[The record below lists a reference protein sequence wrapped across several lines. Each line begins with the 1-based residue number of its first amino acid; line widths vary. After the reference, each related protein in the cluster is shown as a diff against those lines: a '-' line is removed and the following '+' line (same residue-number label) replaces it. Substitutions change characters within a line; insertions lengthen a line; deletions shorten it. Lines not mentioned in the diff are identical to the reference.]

1 MLTTPT
7 SQQDRVAI
15 QKGFA
20 WDAQAAY
27 LFDIDGTLL
36 RSRDRI
42 HFNSFATSFKRIT
55 GFELTFAGVQLAGN
69 TDTAILREACE
80 QAGIPAKVMEECAE
94 AVLDAM
100 CHDVADQRSKMDL
113 IQMPGVEEAL
123 RHLAGKG
130 AYLGIASG
138 NLEAI
143 GWIKLEQAG
152 LREWF
157 KFGGFSDRF
166 SVRSE
171 LIAQAASKAREM
183 AGPSASICVI
193 GDTPRD
199 IEAAH
204 ANSLPVIAVAS
215 GRFGF
220 DDLLEYEPEVCA
232 TSLAALLAHTK
243 AVK

>member
-1 MLTTPT
+1 MLTTPIR
-7 SQQDRVAI
+7 QQDRVAI

-20 WDAQAAY
+20 WDSQAAY

-36 RSRDRI
+36 RSRDRV
-42 HFNSFATSFKRIT
+42 HFDSFASSFKRVT
-55 GFELTFAGVQLAGN
+55 GFELSFAGVQLAGN
-69 TDTAILREACE
+69 TDTAILREAC
-80 QAGIPAKVMEECAE
+80 QQSGIPAIVMEESAE

-100 CHDVADQRSKMDL
+100 CHEVSERRSQMDL
-113 IQMPGVEEAL
+113 IHMPGVEEAL
-123 RHLAGKG
+123 RHLVGKG

-143 GWIKLEQAG
+143 GWIKIERAG

-183 AGPSASICVI
+183 VGPNASVCVV

-204 ANSLPVIAVAS
+204 ANSLPVIAVAT

-220 DDLLEYEPEVCA
+220 DDLLEYEPEVGA
-232 TSLAALLAHTK
+232 TSLAALLAHPK
-243 AVK
+243 GGQ